1 MRKGE
6 WGMARRLGVGVV
18 TAALA
23 AVGLLGV
30 APVGAVGSTA
40 APRIVSL
47 TFDDGR
53 VSQGVVDGLLAS
65 HGLNGTFYI
74 ITHAVDSG
82 GDNPESLTWAQI
94 HQLAHDSNEIAGHT
108 RTHPDLPK
116 LSQGDQTQE
125 VCGSRQDLLAQGF
138 EAVSFAYPYGDYNPT
153 IEQVVKSCGYASGRG
168 AWGGV
173 KSIPPADRYALR
185 TLPNVTDQDHVAGL
199 EAETTKAKPGQWLQY
214 VFHDIGDAYPGGDQY
229 RITTRNFTAFL
240 DWLGRERNRG
250 TIVIKT
256 IGSVVH

>member
-1 MRKGE
+1 
-6 WGMARRLGVGVV
+6 MANRLGVGVV

-23 AVGLLGV
+23 SVGLVGG
-30 APVGAVGSTA
+30 APVGATPSRA

-65 HGLNGTFYI
+65 HGMVGTFYI

-82 GDNPESLTWAQI
+82 GDHPESLTWAQI
-94 HQLAHDSNEIAGHT
+94 DRLAHDGNEIAGHT
-108 RTHPDLPK
+108 RTHPDLPT
-116 LSQGDQTQE
+116 LNQGDQIQE
-125 VCGSRQDLLAQGF
+125 VCGSRQDLSAHGF
-138 EAVSFAYPYGDYNPT
+138 AASSFAYPYGEYNPT
-153 IEQVVKSCGYASGRG
+153 IEQVVNSCGYASGRG

-173 KSIPPADRYALR
+173 ETIPPADRYALR
-185 TLPNVTDQDHVAGL
+185 TLPNVTDQDSVAGL
-199 EAETTKAKPGQWLQY
+199 EAETTAAKAGQWLQY

-229 RITTRNFTAFL
+229 RITTANFTAFL
-240 DWLGRERNRG
+240 DWLGRERNQG